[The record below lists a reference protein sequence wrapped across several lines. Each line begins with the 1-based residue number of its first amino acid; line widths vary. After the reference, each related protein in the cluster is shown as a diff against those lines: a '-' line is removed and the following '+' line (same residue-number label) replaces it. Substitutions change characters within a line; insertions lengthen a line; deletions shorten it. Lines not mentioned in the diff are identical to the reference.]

1 MSDLSSNKAW
11 RRALELTAPITDN
24 PQRTFPTV
32 IEELA
37 ERFGEAPALLSD
49 RESLTYAGLAERSNV
64 YARWALAQGLAKNDV
79 VCLFMPNRPE
89 YVALWLGITRVG
101 GVVALLN
108 TNLSGPALA
117 HCINV
122 VAPRHIV
129 VAAELFDAFTTARPA
144 LAARAT
150 IWSHGNGPG
159 EFPRLDRDVERFVG
173 GPLSP
178 AERRP
183 VTIDEPA
190 LLIYT
195 SGTTGLP
202 KAARVGHARLM
213 QWSHWF
219 AGLMDTRPTDRMYN
233 CLPLYH
239 SVGGVLATGAV
250 LVGGGSVVWG
260 LVPTRLV
267 PHVRCQGDHAGA
279 CVDAGADT
287 RCSTTS

>member
-1 MSDLSSNKAW
+1 M
-11 RRALELTAPITDN
+11 
-24 PQRTFPTV
+24 
-32 IEELA
+32 
-37 ERFGEAPALLSD
+37 
-49 RESLTYAGLAERSNV
+49 
-64 YARWALAQGLAKNDV
+64 
-79 VCLFMPNRPE
+79 
-89 YVALWLGITRVG
+89 
-101 GVVALLN
+101 
-108 TNLSGPALA
+108 
-117 HCINV
+117 
-122 VAPRHIV
+122 
-129 VAAELFDAFTTARPA
+129 AAELFDAFTTARPA

-173 GPLSP
+173 GPLSQ

-250 LVGGGSVVWG
+250 LVGGGSVVIRDKFSARHFWPD
-260 LVPTRLV
+260 V
-267 PHVRCQGDHAGA
+267 VRWECTLFQYIGELCRYLLHS
-279 CVDAGADT
+279 
-287 RCSTTS
+287 RENS